1 MRLTDIKLAGFK
13 SFVDP
18 TSIHLPSNLV
28 GVVGPNGCGKSN
40 VIDAVRWVMG
50 ESSAK
55 HLRGESMADVIFNG
69 SNDRKPVGQASIELL
84 FDNSDGTLGGQY
96 AQYAEI
102 SIKRQV
108 TRDGQS
114 SYFLN
119 GTRCRRRDIKDI
131 FLGTGLG
138 ARSYAIIEQG
148 MISRLI
154 EAKPDELRILL
165 EEAAGISKYKERRR
179 ETETRLRHTQ
189 DNLNR
194 LNDIR
199 DELGKRIE
207 SLRRQAR
214 QAEQYK
220 ELKQQERVTRSQLL
234 ALRWQ
239 VLDKEVAAQ
248 GGKIAEQETL
258 LEKQVAAVR
267 QIEAALEEGREKQVE
282 ANQEFNQ
289 VQGKFYGVG
298 AEIARLEQAI
308 QHAREQGRQQ
318 KLDLEQTARARAE
331 ALSHLDS
338 DKQQIAT
345 LTAALADAEP
355 ACAARKLAEEDS
367 SRQLA
372 GMEEAMHHW
381 QQEWDTFNEAAS
393 ARTQA
398 VEVQKTRAEH
408 LEQHL
413 LTLTDRLRRLE
424 EELGSARFAEL
435 DQEISTLTGQVG
447 AVEQSIDTLQDE
459 LQGLLREMIDQR
471 ENNHRCAAELDQR
484 RSELQGLQSEFA
496 SLDALQQA
504 AFGAQIDSV
513 NAWLKQQG
521 LQDTARLVQHLDVGA
536 GWEQAVEA
544 VLGLQLNAVCVD
556 GLDKVTSG
564 LAALTEGSLGAFDT
578 TAVRSGA
585 ARGALAPL
593 LVDFVKA
600 PWPVESLLA
609 GVYAVD
615 GLPEALALHGRLD
628 ADESVVTRDGVW
640 LGANWLRVTR
650 NSDETAGV
658 LRREQALKLLKADL
672 ESCHS
677 ALNELQETA
686 RQGSQHLKELEERRE
701 ALQTALNKKAQERTV
716 LREQLSARQ
725 ANWQQLK
732 SHCAKL
738 RGEVDEIRVQITR
751 EDSELTAG
759 RNRLVAELEQIAQVA
774 DQRDGLIRQR
784 DNLRSELDR
793 TRTQARADKDAAHE
807 LVLKTHAMRTQLDVT
822 RGNLARMENQ
832 LGHLDSR
839 YRELSKALAEGEK
852 PVEALNSDL
861 EIRLQE
867 RLAIE
872 TGLAEARRGVENC
885 DDELRQLDDRRH
897 ETEQE
902 IQQLREKLEQL
913 RMSGQEGRVRRKT
926 LEEQIGEGEFTLQQ
940 LLEEMPEAANEHD
953 WQQEVEQL
961 MRKIQRLEPVNL
973 AAIDE
978 FNQESER
985 KNYLDAQHEDLTKAL
1000 ATLENAI
1007 GKIDRETR
1015 ARFKETF
1022 DKVNEG
1028 LQQMFPRLFGG
1039 GRAYLELTGDNLL
1052 DTGVTVMARPPG
1064 KKNSTIHLLS
1074 GGEKAL
1080 TAIAMVFAIFELNP
1094 APFCM
1099 LDEVDAPLDDNNVVR
1114 FCSLVAEMSKR
1125 IQFVFITHN
1134 KVTMEMAH
1142 QLIGVTM
1149 NEPGV
1154 SRLVAV
1160 DVDEAVEW
1168 AEVSAAGT
1176 A

>member
-1 MRLTDIKLAGFK
+1 MRLTQIKLAGFK

-18 TSIHLPSNLV
+18 TSINLPSNLV

-55 HLRGESMADVIFNG
+55 HLRGDSMADVIFNG
-69 SNDRKPVGQASIELL
+69 SSDRKPVGQASIELL
-84 FDNSDGTLGGQY
+84 FDNSDGTLGDQY
-96 AQYAEI
+96 AEYNEI

-189 DNLNR
+189 DNINR

-220 ELKQQERVTRSQLL
+220 ELKQQERITRSQLL

-239 VLDKEVAAQ
+239 LLDKEVAEQ
-248 GGKIAEQETL
+248 SGKIAEQETL

-267 QIEAALEEGREKQVE
+267 QIEAAIEDGREKPVE
-282 ANQEFNQ
+282 ANLHFNQ

-318 KLDLEQTARARAE
+318 KQDLEQTERARAE

-338 DKQQIAT
+338 DKQQIEA
-345 LTAALADAEP
+345 LTGG
-355 ACAARKLAEEDS
+355 LAETEPGYTARHLAAES
-367 SRQLA
+367 SSQRLA
-372 GMEEAMHHW
+372 EMEAAMHQW
-381 QQEWDTFNEAAS
+381 QLQWDKFNESAS

-408 LEQHL
+408 LEQQL

-424 EELGSARFAEL
+424 EELGSARFTEL
-435 DQEISTLTGQVG
+435 DAEISTLNGEVG
-447 AVEQSIDTLQDE
+447 DIEKSIDALQDE

-471 ENNHRCAAELDQR
+471 ENNHRCAAQLDQR
-484 RSELQGLQSEFA
+484 RNELQGLQSEHA

-504 AFGAQIDSV
+504 AFGSQIDSI
-513 NAWLKQQG
+513 NAWLEQQG
-521 LQDTARLVQHLDVGA
+521 LQDTARLVQQLDVSK

-544 VLGLQLNAVCVD
+544 VLGLHLNAVCVD
-556 GLDKVTSG
+556 GLDKVARG

-578 TAVRSGA
+578 TAARPGTDRSS
-585 ARGALAPL
+585 RAPL
-593 LVDFVKA
+593 LADFITA
-600 PWPVESLLA
+600 PWPMESLLA

-615 GLPEALALHGRLD
+615 SLEDALSLHPRLGD
-628 ADESVVTRDGVW
+628 SESVVTRDGVW
-640 LGANWLRVTR
+640 IGGNWLRVTR
-650 NSDETAGV
+650 NVDEKAGV
-658 LRREQALKLLKADL
+658 LSREQSLKRLKT
-672 ESCHS
+672 S
-677 ALNELQETA
+677 LNNVHATVENLQETS
-686 RQGSQHLKELEERRE
+686 RQGSQRLKELEEKRE
-701 ALQTALNKKAQERTV
+701 ALQASLNGKAHERTR

-732 SHCAKL
+732 MHCAKL
-738 RGEVDEIRVQITR
+738 RGEVDEIRARISR
-751 EDSELTAG
+751 DDSELAAG
-759 RNRLVAELEQIAQVA
+759 RNRLVAEIEQIELVA
-774 DQRDGLIRQR
+774 NQRDALIRQR
-784 DNLRSELDR
+784 DDLRSELDR
-793 TRTQARADKDAAHE
+793 IRAQARADKDATHE
-807 LVLKTHAMRTQLDVT
+807 LGLKLHTMRTQLDVT
-822 RGNLARMENQ
+822 RSNLARMENQ
-832 LGHLDSR
+832 LGHLDR
-839 YRELSKALAEGEK
+839 RHHDLTNALCEGEK
-852 PVEALNSDL
+852 PVASFSRDL
-861 EIRLQE
+861 EVRLKE
-867 RLAIE
+867 RLTVE
-872 TGLAEARRGVENC
+872 TELAQARRTVENC
-885 DDELRQLDDRRH
+885 DEELRQSDDRRH
-897 ETEQE
+897 RTEQE
-902 IQQLREKLEQL
+902 VQQVRERLEQL
-913 RMSGQEGRVRRKT
+913 RMSGQEIRVRRQT
-926 LEEQIGEGEFTLQQ
+926 LEEQLAEGDFKLPQ
-940 LLEEMPEAANEHD
+940 LIEEMPPAANEHD
-953 WQQEVEQL
+953 WQQELEQL
-961 MRKIQRLEPVNL
+961 MRKAQRLEPVNL

-985 KNYLDAQHEDLTKAL
+985 KSYLDAQHEDLTKAL
-1000 ATLENAI
+1000 TTLENAI

-1015 ARFKETF
+1015 TRFKETF

-1028 LQQMFPRLFGG
+1028 LQHMFPRLFGG

-1149 NEPGV
+1149 SEPGV

-1160 DVDEAVEW
+1160 DVDEAVGW

>member
-1 MRLTDIKLAGFK
+1 MRLTQIKLAGFK

-18 TSIHLPSNLV
+18 TSISLPSNLV

-55 HLRGESMADVIFNG
+55 HLRGDSMADVIFNG
-69 SNDRKPVGQASIELL
+69 SSDRKPVGQASIELL

-96 AQYAEI
+96 AEYNEI

-189 DNLNR
+189 DNINR

-239 VLDKEVAAQ
+239 SLDKEVAEQ
-248 GGKIAEQETL
+248 SGKIAEQETL

-267 QIEAALEEGREKQVE
+267 QIEAAIEDGREKQVE
-282 ANQEFNQ
+282 ANLHFNQ

-318 KLDLEQTARARAE
+318 KLDLEQTEQARAE

-338 DKQQIAT
+338 DKQQIEA
-345 LTAALADAEP
+345 LTSG
-355 ACAARKLAEEDS
+355 LAETEPGYNARLLAAES
-367 SRQLA
+367 SSERLA
-372 GMEEAMHHW
+372 EMEAAMHQW
-381 QQEWDTFNEAAS
+381 QLEWDKFNESAS

-424 EELGSARFAEL
+424 EELGSARFTEL
-435 DQEISTLTGQVG
+435 DAEISTLNGQVG
-447 AVEQSIDTLQDE
+447 DIEQSIDALRDE

-471 ENNHRCAAELDQR
+471 ENNHRCVAQLDQR
-484 RSELQGLQSEFA
+484 RNELQGLQSEHA

-504 AFGAQIDSV
+504 AFGSQIDSI
-513 NAWLKQQG
+513 NAWLEQQG
-521 LQDTARLVQHLDVGA
+521 LQDTARLVQQLDVGK
-536 GWEQAVEA
+536 GWEQAVET
-544 VLGLQLNAVCVD
+544 VLGLHLNAVCVE
-556 GLDKVTSG
+556 GLDKVARG

-578 TAVRSGA
+578 TS
-585 ARGALAPL
+585 ARPGTDRGSRAPL
-593 LVDFVKA
+593 LADFITA
-600 PWPVESLLA
+600 PWPMESLLA

-615 GLPEALALHGRLD
+615 SLEDALSLHPRLGD
-628 ADESVVTRDGVW
+628 SESVVTRDGIW
-640 LGANWLRVTR
+640 IGGNWLRVTR
-650 NSDETAGV
+650 NVDEKAGV
-658 LRREQALKLLKADL
+658 LSREQSLKRLKT
-672 ESCHS
+672 S
-677 ALNELQETA
+677 LNNVHAAVEDLQETS
-686 RQGSQHLKELEERRE
+686 RQGSQRLKELEEKRE
-701 ALQTALNKKAQERTV
+701 ALQASLNSKAHERTR

-732 SHCAKL
+732 MHCAKL
-738 RGEVDEIRVQITR
+738 RGEVDEIRARISR
-751 EDSELTAG
+751 DDSELTAG
-759 RNRLVAELEQIAQVA
+759 RNRLVAEIEQIELVA
-774 DQRDGLIRQR
+774 NQRDALIRQR
-784 DNLRSELDR
+784 DDLRSELDR
-793 TRTQARADKDAAHE
+793 IRAQARADKDATHE
-807 LVLKTHAMRTQLDVT
+807 LGLKLHTMRTQLDVT

-832 LGHLDSR
+832 LGHLDR
-839 YRELSKALAEGEK
+839 RHHDLTNALCDGEK
-852 PVEALNSDL
+852 PVESFSRDL
-861 EIRLQE
+861 EVRLKE
-867 RLAIE
+867 RLTVE
-872 TGLAEARRGVENC
+872 TELAQARRTVENC
-885 DDELRQLDDRRH
+885 DEELRQSDDRRH
-897 ETEQE
+897 RTEQE
-902 IQQLREKLEQL
+902 VQQVRERLEQL
-913 RMSGQEGRVRRKT
+913 RMSGQEIRVRRQT
-926 LEEQIGEGEFTLQQ
+926 LEEQLAEGDFKLPQ
-940 LLEEMPEAANEHD
+940 LIEEMPPAANEHD
-953 WQQEVEQL
+953 WQQELEQL
-961 MRKIQRLEPVNL
+961 MRKTQRLEPVNL

-985 KNYLDAQHEDLTKAL
+985 KSYLDAQHEDLTKAL
-1000 ATLENAI
+1000 TTLENAI

-1015 ARFKETF
+1015 TRFKETF

-1028 LQQMFPRLFGG
+1028 LQLMFPRLFGG

-1149 NEPGV
+1149 SEPGV

-1160 DVDEAVEW
+1160 DVDEAVGW